1 MLVRWTCEVVSV
13 SAWMMLCSV
22 SATVGSGGKVTVDN
36 FAGGPV
42 CGGGVRL
49 RGVDGHSRL
58 RDCRRDRLRP
68 ISRSI
73 PPFIAGLNAGVRGVG
88 H

>member
-42 CGGGVRL
+42 CGGSVQSRE
-49 RGVDGHSRL
+49 VDGHSCSATVGGTDFGRS
-58 RDCRRDRLRP
+58 RARSRR
-68 ISRSI
+68 SSQ
-73 PPFIAGLNAGVRGVG
+73 A
-88 H
+88 